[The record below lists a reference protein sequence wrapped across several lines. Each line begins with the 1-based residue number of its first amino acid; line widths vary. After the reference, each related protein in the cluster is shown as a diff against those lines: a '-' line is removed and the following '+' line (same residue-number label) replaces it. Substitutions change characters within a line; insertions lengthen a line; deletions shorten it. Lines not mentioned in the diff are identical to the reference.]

1 VGFIMDFVKGQL
13 IEVIEWMDDTN
24 DTLVHRFPDNDNEIK
39 NGAQLIVRP
48 GQACVF
54 VHEGEIGDVFGPG
67 KYSLTTSNIPVLT
80 TLKSWKYGFNS
91 PFKCE
96 VYFVNTRQYADMK
109 WGTKQPIMLR
119 DPDFGAVR
127 IRAFGTYS
135 IRIADPKKFMEEM
148 TGTDGKVYT
157 DEIEDTLKSRL
168 VSAFTHVVGASKIAA
183 LDLAGNYMDIAT
195 KAQGAMSLEFTG
207 LGIEL
212 VKFIVENVSLP
223 PKLEKA
229 LDTRGEMGI
238 LGNMQQYQQFQAAN
252 AMMAAANNQ
261 GAAGG
266 MVGAGMGFGAGMMM
280 GNHMGNAFAGPGM
293 GGPPPMMGGG
303 GPPPLQQQMIYAN
316 INGQQAQVQGPQ
328 FQQMVAAGQVTKD
341 TMVWMNG
348 MAGWQPAGQVP
359 QLSGLF
365 AAPPAGG
372 PPPMPGGG
380 GPPPM
385 DG

>member
-1 VGFIMDFVKGQL
+1 VGFIMDFVKKQL

-135 IRIADPKKFMEEM
+135 IRVADPKKFMEEM
-148 TGTDGKVYT
+148 TGTDGRVYT

-168 VSAFTHVVGASKIAA
+168 VSAFTHVVGASKVAA
-183 LDLAGNYMDIAT
+183 LDLAGNYMDIAN
-195 KAQGAMSLEFTG
+195 KAQGAMSLEFNG

-212 VKFIVENVSLP
+212 VKFVVENVSLP

-303 GPPPLQQQMIYAN
+303 PPPLQQQLIYAN
-316 INGQQAQVQGPQ
+316 VNGQQAQLQGPQ
-328 FQQMVAAGQVTKD
+328 FQQMVQAGQINKD

-348 MAGWQPAGQVP
+348 MAGWQPAGTVP
-359 QLSGLF
+359 ALSALF
-365 AAPPAGG
+365 AGPPAGG

-385 DG
+385 EG

>member
-1 VGFIMDFVKGQL
+1 MGFIMDFVKGQL

-48 GQACVF
+48 GQACIF

-195 KAQGAMSLEFTG
+195 KAQGAMGLEFQG

-212 VKFIVENVSLP
+212 VKFIVESVSLP

-261 GAAGG
+261 GTAGG
-266 MVGAGMGFGAGMMM
+266 MVGAGMGLGAGMMM
-280 GNHMGNAFAGPGM
+280 GNQMGHAFAGGGGGPPPMGGM
-293 GGPPPMMGGG
+293 GGPPPMA
-303 GPPPLQQQMIYAN
+303 QQMIYAN

-328 FQQMVAAGQVTKD
+328 FQQMVQAGQVTKD

-359 QLSGLF
+359 QLQGLF
-365 AAPPAGG
+365 AAPPPAGG

-385 DG
+385 E